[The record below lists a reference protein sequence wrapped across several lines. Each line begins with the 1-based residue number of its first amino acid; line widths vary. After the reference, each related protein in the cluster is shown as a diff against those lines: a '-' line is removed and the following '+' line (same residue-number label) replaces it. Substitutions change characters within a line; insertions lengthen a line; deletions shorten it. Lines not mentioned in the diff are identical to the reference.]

1 MGEYYAAS
9 ELGDP
14 AAEVLAEAVALEDPS
29 PEGRLR
35 LAVMRLTQANR
46 HGGVVEAV
54 TEASSRIHLLDRVRD
69 PLAATAFLHGLAA
82 GRTWQDDMPKPL
94 KPLPV

>member
-14 AAEVLAEAVALEDPS
+14 TAAEALAEAVALEDPS
-29 PEGRLR
+29 RKADSDSSDPSHAGQS
-35 LAVMRLTQANR
+35 TC
-46 HGGVVEAV
+46 GVAEAV

-69 PLAATAFLHGLAA
+69 PLAATAFLHVDWRQAEC
-82 GRTWQDDMPKPL
+82 GRTICRCP
-94 KPLPV
+94 